1 MYESIHG
8 PDELTGRQVDVGIN
22 MIPELDS
29 RLDSGHC
36 LQRDLRNN
44 RSTATPLSD

>member
-1 MYESIHG
+1 MCCEVHAH
-8 PDELTGRQVDVGIN
+8 DELTGGQVGVETD

-29 RLDSGHC
+29 RLGSEHC